1 MGRVFVVPSPFYLE
15 RACHSYADN
24 PKQEGSQT
32 TFTSQIRTQT
42 LRITQLE
49 EELRMN
55 VKHLAV
61 EKTGH
66 RKCQS
71 ELESVRGTYES
82 QRHTINDLK
91 LKAQSL
97 EESKRQLAHGV
108 LTMALS
114 SEKLRATAD
123 RELGSASTT

>member
-1 MGRVFVVPSPFYLE
+1 MPSPFYLE

-24 PKQEGSQT
+24 PKQEGGQT

-55 VKHLAV
+55 AKHLAV

-66 RKCQS
+66 QKCQS
-71 ELESVRGTYES
+71 ELESVWENYKS
-82 QRHTINDLK
+82 QQDTINALT
-91 LKAQSL
+91 LEAQAL
-97 EESKRQLAHGV
+97 EELNRQLAQGV
-108 LTMALS
+108 WSMAPTF
-114 SEKLRATAD
+114 EKLRATAD
-123 RELGSASTT
+123 RELESASTT